1 MDFAN
6 VNVDQL
12 ANVSDSNAS
21 SRNRLSN
28 SNSHAMNEDAD
39 DNDNSGPSSDNT
51 SAAPQIQP
59 QRSLAQA
66 VYEVKDLIFEDTKTT
81 LWQHALRLT
90 AARRAPHVTVVV
102 NRHRAAKAAEKAREA
117 SIAARRAA
125 SLNVDAP
132 PAALAAQQLAQS
144 HDSNASVTA
153 ATATS
158 SPQTA
163 LPPTA
168 VLRSVLG
175 QTFRQVLTRY
185 FCCFFFRKICNFI
198 FYKKQLHFEPPAILR
213 CSPGQRPFSVDYE
226 GEGLKISMKKY
237 IFLFQILNFLIIRWN

>member
-28 SNSHAMNEDAD
+28 SNNNHAMSEDAD
-39 DNDNSGPSSDNT
+39 DNDNSAPSSDT

-117 SIAARRAA
+117 SVAARRAA

-132 PAALAAQQLAQS
+132 PAALDAQQLAQS

-175 QTFRQVLTRY
+175 QTFRQVYSL
-185 FCCFFFRKICNFI
+185 FI
-198 FYKKQLHFEPPAILR
+198 F
-213 CSPGQRPFSVDYE
+213 V
-226 GEGLKISMKKY
+226 
-237 IFLFQILNFLIIRWN
+237 FL